1 MKEFNLDLQLHG
13 VYAGGVS
20 KNMLVPI
27 IAEQAKLKGIDAV
40 SSADI
45 LHKKWF
51 EHVKQGIVE
60 ESNGVFSDK
69 NSKCFFVVGTEV
81 ESKDRAH
88 HLIYLPD
95 FSAAE
100 QLREKLIGFGNL
112 DCAMCGRPVLRLNAE
127 QIAENV
133 EEAKG
138 IIGPAHSFT
147 PYTGIYAHHDSVRKA
162 YGGMAES
169 ISFIELG
176 LSADSALADLIE
188 ENHSYSFLT
197 SSDAHC
203 VHPDSFVTL
212 IDGRLARI
220 SELWHKNETVLSFDF
235 RKDTP
240 AGAVPKIMKTKA
252 PKFLLEIEANTKK
265 LKATPEHRFFV
276 LSEGNTIT
284 EKHASELSENEWI
297 AINNNAE
304 FCEKDIPA
312 DKPQIT
318 YYYRLSNTA
327 LQLLK
332 GKRNRM
338 KITQKDMEHKLKLK
352 RDYYWRIES
361 GQHKINENLL
371 KSIFQLLEINPKN
384 IEKTKYPAISFP
396 KKLNNEKLCELIGYI
411 VGDGCHE
418 KGKKGDQLSLTD
430 KEKSLLEYYAKSIL
444 TLFNENRKVGPKGRN
459 KNTYRLRLSQKILE
473 FFENVDRNILRTSNK
488 RIVSEKIFFLG
499 RSDTAAFLRGY
510 FDAEGSIGHHH
521 VDACSS
527 NEMLLTQIH
536 SLLLKFRINS
546 SIYKNFEKTKKKY
559 RYRLHI
565 FGQENLLKFQKEINF
580 NHQKKAIKLKKIL
593 GKFVQKPK
601 QSFVKTYRNIL
612 WAKVQKINKVK
623 ADCKWVYDLSIDGY
637 ENYVVGGFITHN
649 SPWPHRIGREF
660 TRMKLKEPSFKEIR
674 KAFERKQEKLITL
687 NVGLNPK
694 EGKYHLSACNACFT
708 KYSAEQANQ
717 LNWKCMKCR
726 GAIKKGVRDRIEE
739 LADFKEETHPDFRP
753 PYMHSLPLAEIIQ
766 AAFGVNNIN
775 SQKVQS
781 TWMDFV
787 ERFGNEINVLVD
799 AEEEELNEV
808 NQEVA
813 KKVKAFR
820 EGLVLYIPGG
830 GGNYGKPIICDSKE
844 EFDSRKEIL
853 EKDINASQ
861 VSGQKTLGEF

>member
-40 SSADI
+40 STADI

-69 NSKCFFVVGTEV
+69 NSKCFFVVGTGV

-100 QLREKLIGFGNL
+100 QLREKLIGFGNP

-197 SSDAHC
+197 SSDAH
-203 VHPDSFVTL
+203 
-212 IDGRLARI
+212 
-220 SELWHKNETVLSFDF
+220 
-235 RKDTP
+235 
-240 AGAVPKIMKTKA
+240 
-252 PKFLLEIEANTKK
+252 
-265 LKATPEHRFFV
+265 
-276 LSEGNTIT
+276 
-284 EKHASELSENEWI
+284 
-297 AINNNAE
+297 
-304 FCEKDIPA
+304 
-312 DKPQIT
+312 
-318 YYYRLSNTA
+318 
-327 LQLLK
+327 
-332 GKRNRM
+332 
-338 KITQKDMEHKLKLK
+338 
-352 RDYYWRIES
+352 
-361 GQHKINENLL
+361 
-371 KSIFQLLEINPKN
+371 
-384 IEKTKYPAISFP
+384 
-396 KKLNNEKLCELIGYI
+396 
-411 VGDGCHE
+411 
-418 KGKKGDQLSLTD
+418 
-430 KEKSLLEYYAKSIL
+430 
-444 TLFNENRKVGPKGRN
+444 
-459 KNTYRLRLSQKILE
+459 
-473 FFENVDRNILRTSNK
+473 
-488 RIVSEKIFFLG
+488 
-499 RSDTAAFLRGY
+499 
-510 FDAEGSIGHHH
+510 
-521 VDACSS
+521 
-527 NEMLLTQIH
+527 
-536 SLLLKFRINS
+536 
-546 SIYKNFEKTKKKY
+546 
-559 RYRLHI
+559 
-565 FGQENLLKFQKEINF
+565 
-580 NHQKKAIKLKKIL
+580 
-593 GKFVQKPK
+593 
-601 QSFVKTYRNIL
+601 
-612 WAKVQKINKVK
+612 
-623 ADCKWVYDLSIDGY
+623 
-637 ENYVVGGFITHN
+637 